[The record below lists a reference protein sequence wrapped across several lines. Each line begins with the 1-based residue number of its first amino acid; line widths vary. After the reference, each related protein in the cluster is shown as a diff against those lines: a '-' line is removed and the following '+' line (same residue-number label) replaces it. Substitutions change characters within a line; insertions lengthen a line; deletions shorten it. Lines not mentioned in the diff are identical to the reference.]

1 MGKIKENIR
10 AVLPLLIIL
19 IIGVPLT
26 IKELREHEAEKAER
40 RKQRDIENQVEYFS
54 CPLVKN
60 EDSLW
65 VGRNFNGASVWVD
78 EYGEEVQY
86 YNIYDTREEGMR
98 VFDSLYVEICKHH
111 CNSIVTHGFTNKY
124 NREFKCSN
132 AETAITLRYG
142 GRYAIQVEVCYDIL

>member
-1 MGKIKENIR
+1 MEKIKENIK
-10 AVLPLLIIL
+10 AFLCFLMPLLVCIPM
-19 IIGVPLT
+19 GVWY
-26 IKELREHEAEKAER
+26 KNRCDEKSAER
-40 RKQRDIENQVEYFS
+40 RKQRDMENQVEYFS
-54 CPLVKN
+54 RPLVKN
-60 EDSLW
+60 EDSFW

-111 CNSIVTHGFTNKY
+111 CNSIATHRFTNKY

-132 AETAITLRYG
+132 AETTITLRCG